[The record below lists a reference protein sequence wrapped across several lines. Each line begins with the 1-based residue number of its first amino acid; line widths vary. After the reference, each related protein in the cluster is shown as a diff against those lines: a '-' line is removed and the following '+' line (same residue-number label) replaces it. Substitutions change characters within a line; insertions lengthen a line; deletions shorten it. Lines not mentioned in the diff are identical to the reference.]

1 MQLFRKKESMEPI
14 KTSAFLIIGLGN
26 PGREF
31 KESRHNIGFMIVDR
45 IAEMMEI
52 RLKKVQSKAIISTMK
67 IDGKPII
74 LVKPHTFMNQSGNA
88 VASLAKYYKVSVEN
102 ILIIHDDIDL
112 PLGTIRIRKDGGS
125 AGQKGVA
132 SIIERLG
139 TESFPRMR
147 LGVGRPAG
155 KKQAATYVLEKFL
168 PQEKDI
174 LEITMKKGV
183 EAVKLF
189 IEKGIEAAMTHF
201 NGTV

>member
-1 MQLFRKKESMEPI
+1 
-14 KTSAFLIIGLGN
+14 
-26 PGREF
+26 
-31 KESRHNIGFMIVDR
+31 MIVDR
-45 IAEMMEI
+45 LAEILDI
-52 RLKKVQSKAIISTMK
+52 RLKKVQSKAIVSTMK

-74 LVKPHTFMNQSGNA
+74 LIKPQTFMNLSGNA
-88 VASLAKYYKVSVEN
+88 VASLAKYYKVSAEN
-102 ILIIHDDIDL
+102 ILVIHDDIDL

-183 EAVKLF
+183 DAIKLF

-201 NGTV
+201 NGSV

>member
-1 MQLFRKKESMEPI
+1 MQLFRKKESVETI
-14 KTSAFLIIGLGN
+14 KTYAFLIVGLGN

-52 RLKKVQSKAIISTMK
+52 RLKKVQSKAIVSTMK

-74 LVKPHTFMNQSGNA
+74 LVKPQTFMNLSGNA

-183 EAVKLF
+183 EAIKLY
-189 IEKGIEAAMTHF
+189 IEKGIEVAMTHF
-201 NGTV
+201 NGSV

>member
-1 MQLFRKKESMEPI
+1 MQLFRRKESGETI
-14 KTSAFLIIGLGN
+14 KAPAFLIVGLGN

-45 IAEMMEI
+45 LAEMLDI
-52 RLKKVQSKAIISTMK
+52 RLKKVQSKAIVSTMK

-74 LVKPHTFMNQSGNA
+74 LIKPQTFMNLSGNA

-102 ILIIHDDIDL
+102 ILVIHDDIDL

-183 EAVKLF
+183 DAIKLF
-189 IEKGIEAAMTHF
+189 IEKGIEAAMTDF
-201 NGTV
+201 NGSV